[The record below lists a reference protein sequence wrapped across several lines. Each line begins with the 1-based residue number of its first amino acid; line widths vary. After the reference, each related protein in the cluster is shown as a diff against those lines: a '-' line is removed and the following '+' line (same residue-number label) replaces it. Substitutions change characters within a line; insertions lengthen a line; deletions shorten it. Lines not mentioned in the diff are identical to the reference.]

1 MWALVRVYI
10 LSAWRLESQDAFTQ
24 TWEGLSSS
32 SKTPS
37 VFLNTDF
44 LEDVCFMWR
53 SLLLYLSCSS
63 KCPRIPTSYGPWRL
77 EAKVALQ
84 GLASKRM
91 CVLAF
96 VLDYRCGCLGLHSFV
111 YFTHSSIQEM
121 FIAHS
126 TSGNYRTLEYSAILG
141 KATCLREAQK

>member
-44 LEDVCFMWR
+44 LEDVCFM
-53 SLLLYLSCSS
+53 
-63 KCPRIPTSYGPWRL
+63 
-77 EAKVALQ
+77 
-84 GLASKRM
+84 
-91 CVLAF
+91 
-96 VLDYRCGCLGLHSFV
+96 
-111 YFTHSSIQEM
+111 
-121 FIAHS
+121 
-126 TSGNYRTLEYSAILG
+126 
-141 KATCLREAQK
+141 